1 MGHFKLATPKI
12 SDRDFWVTITILLTI
27 AVAGIVMDSKEPKG
41 YICSHKEGIQNYR
54 KKRDRTKCELVR
66 LPHP

>member
-1 MGHFKLATPKI
+1 MGHFKITNAKVTNRDIKI
-12 SDRDFWVTITILLTI
+12 TITILLTI